1 LDLHALII
9 DDQESILESME
20 IFFRLRGWKVS
31 TASKGLDGLRL
42 AEQLAPSLVI
52 LDIRLPDLDGLEVL
66 KALRKRYPEMQIIMI
81 TAYQDMETTIQAIKL
96 GAFDYLHKPIDIRE
110 MEDAISRLEQD
121 TVGELSVEGGLSNQ
135 ADSDSLSMTQIVGKS
150 RGMKE
155 VFKAIAR
162 LSESRITTLIQGESG
177 TGKELIA
184 RAIHRNSSFSN
195 KPFSV
200 MDCSTFV
207 DSLIESELFGY
218 EKGAFTG
225 ATETR
230 KGRLELT
237 GDGTVFF
244 DEIGELPLH
253 LQSKLLRFLQ
263 EREFVRVG
271 GSRSIHSDS
280 RIIAATNRN
289 LMEMV
294 HQRKFREDLYFRLK
308 VATIEVPALR
318 ERRSDI
324 LLLATFFLRKISAQ
338 TGFPL
343 KGLSR
348 DAIQHLMAYDWPGNV
363 RELENTLN
371 SAVIMSNSNTLT
383 GYDIASSLQKFSK
396 DMAKLEHDLFTLEDA
411 ESSHILRVLDTCKW
425 HFGKTCEVLAI
436 SRPTLRAKIKKY
448 DLSPTS
454 QKVGNGGRYN

>member
-1 LDLHALII
+1 MDLHALII
-9 DDQESILESME
+9 DDQSSILESME
-20 IFFRLRGWKVS
+20 MFFRLRGWKVS
-31 TASKGLDGLRL
+31 TANNGLEGLDL
-42 AEQLAPSLVI
+42 AERLVPFLVI
-52 LDIRLPDLDGLEVL
+52 LDIRLPDLGGLDVL
-66 KALRKRYPEMQIIMI
+66 KALRERCPETHIVMI

-96 GAFDYLHKPIDIRE
+96 GAFDYLHKPIDIKE
-110 MEDAISRLEQD
+110 MDAVIRRLEQD
-121 TVGELSVEGGLSNQ
+121 AVDEISVEGGLSNQ
-135 ADSDSLSMTQIVGKS
+135 ADSDSLSMSKIVGKS
-150 RGMKE
+150 RSMKE

-184 RAIHRNSSFSN
+184 RAIHRNSSFRN
-195 KPFSV
+195 KPFNV

-244 DEIGELPLH
+244 DEIGDLPLH

-271 GSRSIHSDS
+271 GSSSIHSNS
-280 RIIAATNRN
+280 RVIAATHRN

-294 HQRKFREDLYFRLK
+294 HLRKFRQDLYFRLS
-308 VATIEVPALR
+308 VAAIEVPPLR

-324 LLLATFFLRKISAQ
+324 LLLATFFLRKINAQ

-343 KGLSR
+343 KSLSR
-348 DAIQHLMAYDWPGNV
+348 DAIQHLMDYDWPGNV

-371 SAVIMSNSNTLT
+371 SAVIMSNTNTLT
-383 GYDIASSLQKFSK
+383 SNDIASSLQKFSK
-396 DMAKLEHDLFTLEDA
+396 EMAKLQHDLLTLEDV
-411 ESSHILRVLDTCKW
+411 ERSHVLRVLERCKW

-448 DLSPTS
+448 DLSPNS
-454 QKVGNGGRYN
+454 QKTGNGGIIK

>member
-1 LDLHALII
+1 MDLHALII
-9 DDQESILESME
+9 DDQSSILESME

-31 TASKGLDGLRL
+31 TASNGLEGLHL
-42 AEQLAPSLVI
+42 AEKLVPFLVI
-52 LDIRLPDLDGLEVL
+52 LDIRLPDLGGLEVL
-66 KALRKRYPEMQIIMI
+66 KALRERCPEMYVVMI

-96 GAFDYLHKPIDIRE
+96 GAFDYLHKPIDIKE
-110 MEDAISRLEQD
+110 MDAVIRRLEQNAVD
-121 TVGELSVEGGLSNQ
+121 EISVERGLSNQ
-135 ADSDSLSMTQIVGKS
+135 ADSDSLSMSQIVGKS
-150 RGMKE
+150 RSMKE

-184 RAIHRNSSFSN
+184 HAIHRNSSFKN

-244 DEIGELPLH
+244 DEIGDLPLH

-271 GSRSIHSDS
+271 GSRSIHSNS
-280 RIIAATNRN
+280 RIITATNRN

-294 HQRKFREDLYFRLK
+294 HQR
-308 VATIEVPALR
+308 
-318 ERRSDI
+318 
-324 LLLATFFLRKISAQ
+324 
-338 TGFPL
+338 
-343 KGLSR
+343 
-348 DAIQHLMAYDWPGNV
+348 
-363 RELENTLN
+363 
-371 SAVIMSNSNTLT
+371 
-383 GYDIASSLQKFSK
+383 
-396 DMAKLEHDLFTLEDA
+396 
-411 ESSHILRVLDTCKW
+411 
-425 HFGKTCEVLAI
+425 
-436 SRPTLRAKIKKY
+436 
-448 DLSPTS
+448 
-454 QKVGNGGRYN
+454 